1 MMSGNR
7 SAIPAASV
15 GTVAALAGW
24 AKIAP
29 KGAVCVY
36 HTGALARDRY
46 TDPDI
51 NALADTALLLNE
63 TRFLRLQQ
71 RRLTLDVPDGDLWA
85 YWAVRSATGYA
96 PSAIIALRLTSF
108 EWRALKALR
117 DRDSDIS
124 ATRAVRD
131 ALAYATASSFDM
143 ARSMIE
149 DLKERQLVEPAP
161 GKGWQLSRMGLEA
174 LT

>member
-1 MMSGNR
+1 MTGPTD
-7 SAIPAASV
+7 IPAATV
-15 GTVAALAGW
+15 GTVAAMAAW
-24 AKIAP
+24 ARVAP
-29 KGAVCVY
+29 KGAICVY
-36 HTGALARDRY
+36 HQGALARDRH

-71 RRLTLDVPDGDLWA
+71 RRLVLDVPEGDIWL

-96 PSAIIALRLTSF
+96 PGAIIALRLTSF

-124 ATRAVRD
+124 ATRAVRN
-131 ALAYATASSFDM
+131 ALAYATASSFDT
-143 ARSMIE
+143 ARSMLE
-149 DLKERQLVEPAP
+149 GLKERQLVEPAP
-161 GKGWQLSRMGLEA
+161 NNGWRLSRIGLQA
-174 LT
+174 LV